1 MYNEYVKQLWDKE
14 VICLENK
21 KNNSIERINR
31 ELVYKGSIL
40 DIYKDTMR
48 VPNGNIEEWDFVSHR
63 RGAAAVLPVLPDGR
77 VIMVR
82 QYRNALERETI
93 ELPAGCRDS
102 VDEDTALTAAR
113 ELEEE
118 TGYKSDDISF
128 LLSLKTTVAFCD
140 EFVDVYLARN
150 LEAGKQHLDQAEDI
164 NVEIYDVE
172 ELCEMIYAGKIQDSK
187 TVAAILAYS
196 NKYLK

>member
-1 MYNEYVKQLWDKE
+1 M
-14 VICLENK
+14 
-21 KNNSIERINR
+21 
-31 ELVYKGSIL
+31 
-40 DIYKDTMR
+40 
-48 VPNGNIEEWDFVSHR
+48 
-63 RGAAAVLPVLPDGR
+63 
-77 VIMVR
+77 
-82 QYRNALERETI
+82 
-93 ELPAGCRDS
+93 
-102 VDEDTALTAAR
+102 LT
-113 ELEEE
+113 
-118 TGYKSDDISF
+118 TF

-150 LEAGKQHLDQAEDI
+150 LKAGKQHLDQAEDI